1 MEIKIKKGKY
11 MSVKHFQKE
20 ITIAGETIKAEYF
33 EADSAFTIEC
43 NSRFNLW
50 YIITLPFYRLKRKIR
65 DIYWEIRYGFQRMFK
80 GYDYVDTF
88 GLCDKFIDRY
98 YKILTEYKKN
108 MHGHPARFSEEE
120 WNAIIDKMLLHLYY
134 MDEDNVDEEL
144 CKDVPENWIPRWDT
158 TYPIMEHHKNEFF
171 RLFSEHFYDL
181 WD

>member
-1 MEIKIKKGKY
+1 MNTIYHKK
-11 MSVKHFQKE
+11 Q
-20 ITIAGETIKAEYF
+20 ITIAGETIMAEYF
-33 EADSAFTIEC
+33 ETNWDFKIED
-43 NSRFNLW
+43 NRLSNLW

-108 MHGHPARFSEEE
+108 LHGHPAHMTEEE
-120 WNAIIDKMLLHLYY
+120 WNNIIDQMLFHLYY
-134 MDEDNVDEEL
+134 MDEDHVDEEL
-144 CKDVPENWIPRWDT
+144 GKDVPNSWIPIWKT
-158 TYPIMEHHKNEFF
+158 TGEIMEKHKTEFF
-171 RLFSEHFYDL
+171 KLFSEHFYNL